1 MLIVGDLMKG
11 LAIFLC
17 LILPISS
24 SWAITVKCYMAGST
38 GYDQVVIA
46 SPKDLDSIAEITTE
60 IKQRYTNHTASAQ
73 KFGSISQIECVEFN
87 SEFSSDIANVRFAEL
102 EY

>member
-1 MLIVGDLMKG
+1 MLIVGDFMKS
-11 LAIFLC
+11 LAIFFG

-46 SPKDLDSIAEITTE
+46 TPKYLDSMAEITAE
-60 IKQRYTNHTASAQ
+60 IKQRYTEHAASAQ

-87 SEFSSDIANVRFAEL
+87 SVFSSDIANARFEEL

>member
-1 MLIVGDLMKG
+1 MKR
-11 LAIFLC
+11 LVILLC
-17 LILPISS
+17 VILPMSS

-46 SPKDLDSIAEITTE
+46 SPKGLESMAEITAE
-60 IKQRYTNHTASAQ
+60 IKQRYTDHAASAQ
-73 KFGSISQIECVEFN
+73 KFGTISQIECVEFN
-87 SEFSSDIANVRFAEL
+87 SVFSSDIANVRFAEL

>member
-1 MLIVGDLMKG
+1 
-11 LAIFLC
+11 
-17 LILPISS
+17 
-24 SWAITVKCYMAGST
+24 MAGST
-38 GYDQVVIA
+38 GYEQVVIA
-46 SPKDLDSIAEITTE
+46 SPKDLDSMAEITAE

-73 KFGSISQIECVEFN
+73 RFGSISQIECVELN

>member
-1 MLIVGDLMKG
+1 MRY
-11 LAIFLC
+11 LAILLFVFSPL
-17 LILPISS
+17 SS

-46 SPKDLDSIAEITTE
+46 SPKDLDSMAEITAE
-60 IKQRYTNHTASAQ
+60 IKQRYTDHTASAQ

-87 SEFSSDIANVRFAEL
+87 SVFSSEVANARFAEL